1 MPKGA
6 FGDDGKCRAIQCHR
20 SGHRDNCYSVGAAPE
35 ATASTFM
42 PRGLR
47 AMELLSVGPCPH
59 CPLQPQPLPLLA
71 DKGILVSLEQKLREV
86 DEECREE
93 ERRRVDLELS
103 IVDVK
108 DNLKKAEAGPV
119 TLGTTVDTI
128 HLESTSPR
136 VSPCPCVHV

>member
-1 MPKGA
+1 
-6 FGDDGKCRAIQCHR
+6 
-20 SGHRDNCYSVGAAPE
+20 
-35 ATASTFM
+35 
-42 PRGLR
+42 
-47 AMELLSVGPCPH
+47 MEPLSVGPCPR

-71 DKGILVSLEQKLREV
+71 DKGVLASLEQKLREV

-136 VSPCPCVHV
+136 VSLCLCVHV